1 MKCNKC
7 GNEINLPEEV
17 EEMKMNAY
25 NTIEWYKAEVKLW
38 KNKYYYNVDDI
49 RYTIITIIICL
60 ITVVDKKNGNAML
73 TSLLSFASIRM
84 ILIYSFVD
92 LIWILISSKCR
103 NTPNG
108 RAIFIG
114 NIYSTLHVFIG
125 LFIFGIFYRPALGIS
140 FIGIVLLLIMLG
152 IVSYG
157 MEILK
162 KIHKLLID
170 KNKI

>member
-1 MKCNKC
+1 MGGELILGLFEYMKGIFTLFFFAVIYLCWVRS
-7 GNEINLPEEV
+7 L
-17 EEMKMNAY
+17 
-25 NTIEWYKAEVKLW
+25 

-73 TSLLSFASIRM
+73 TSLLSFASIPM

-152 IVSYG
+152 IVAYG

>member
-1 MKCNKC
+1 MGWELILGLFEYMKGIFTLFFFAVIYLCWVRS
-7 GNEINLPEEV
+7 L
-17 EEMKMNAY
+17 
-25 NTIEWYKAEVKLW
+25 

-73 TSLLSFASIRM
+73 TSLLSFASIPM

-152 IVSYG
+152 IVAYG

>member
-1 MKCNKC
+1 MGWELILGLFEYMKGIFTLFFFAVIYLC
-7 GNEINLPEEV
+7 
-17 EEMKMNAY
+17 
-25 NTIEWYKAEVKLW
+25 WVKSL

-73 TSLLSFASIRM
+73 TSLLSFASIPM

-152 IVSYG
+152 IVAYG

>member
-1 MKCNKC
+1 MGLFEYMKGIFTLFFFAVIYLCWVRS
-7 GNEINLPEEV
+7 L
-17 EEMKMNAY
+17 
-25 NTIEWYKAEVKLW
+25 

-73 TSLLSFASIRM
+73 TSLLSFASIPM

-152 IVSYG
+152 IVAYG

>member
-1 MKCNKC
+1 MWELILGLFEYMKGIFTLFFFAVIYLCWVRS
-7 GNEINLPEEV
+7 L
-17 EEMKMNAY
+17 
-25 NTIEWYKAEVKLW
+25 

-73 TSLLSFASIRM
+73 TSLLSFASIPM

-152 IVSYG
+152 IVAYG

>member
-1 MKCNKC
+1 MGLFEYMKGIFTLFFFAVIYLCWVRS
-7 GNEINLPEEV
+7 L
-17 EEMKMNAY
+17 
-25 NTIEWYKAEVKLW
+25 

-73 TSLLSFASIRM
+73 TSLLSFASIPM

>member
-1 MKCNKC
+1 MGWELILGLFEYMKGIFTLFFFAVIYLCWVRS
-7 GNEINLPEEV
+7 L
-17 EEMKMNAY
+17 
-25 NTIEWYKAEVKLW
+25 

-73 TSLLSFASIRM
+73 TSLLSFASIPM